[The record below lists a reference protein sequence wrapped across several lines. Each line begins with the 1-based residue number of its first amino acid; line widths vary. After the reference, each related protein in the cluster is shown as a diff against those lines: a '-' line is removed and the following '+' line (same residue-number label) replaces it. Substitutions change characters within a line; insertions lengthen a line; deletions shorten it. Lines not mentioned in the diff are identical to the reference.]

1 MTEEKKTL
9 FRRFWFREL
18 VSLIM
23 KLHPVILFLLGW
35 LDSKESFLVLVLG
48 YLIYALRIQAEMGV
62 SFVYDYRQRVLNA
75 VNRSVGSK
83 VGSAVSYFLGFVFV
97 LAVWL
102 FIYLVFFGLY
112 YDSVA
117 RQYAYGGPGP
127 FDGESGR
134 LLIRTLWI
142 NGIYFLIVEGMALR
156 RTVKQLTPEKHDL
169 MRAILLG
176 VPMVNM
182 NKWSAFPMIWLMICS
197 AGFIFLCAARAFEA
211 AIIGYFIFDM
221 GFTFLKR
228 LERKRNYPEIS
239 RVVKP

>member
-1 MTEEKKTL
+1 MAEKKEFL
-9 FRRFWFREL
+9 FKRFWFRET

-23 KLHPVILFLLGW
+23 KLHPVVLFLLGW

-48 YLIYALRIQAEMGV
+48 YLIYALRIQAAMGV
-62 SFVYDYRQRVLNA
+62 SFVYDYKLHVLNA

-83 VGSAVSYFLGFVFV
+83 VGSAISYFIGFAFV

-102 FIYLVFFGLY
+102 FIYLIFFGLY

-117 RQYAYGGPGP
+117 RQYPFEGPGP

-134 LLIRTLWI
+134 LLIQTLWI
-142 NGIYFLIVEGMALR
+142 NGIYFLFAEGMALR

-169 MRAILLG
+169 MRAIFLG

-211 AIIGYFIFDM
+211 AIIGYFIFDI

-228 LERKRNYPEIS
+228 LEIRRNGF
-239 RVVKP
+239 

>member
-1 MTEEKKTL
+1 MTQQKEFIFK
-9 FRRFWFREL
+9 RFWFRET
-18 VSLIM
+18 VSLLM

-35 LDSKESFLVLVLG
+35 LDSKESFLVLILG
-48 YLIYALRIQAEMGV
+48 YLIYALRIQAAMGV
-62 SFVYDYRQRVLNA
+62 SFVYDYKLRVLKA
-75 VNRSVGSK
+75 VNRTVGSK
-83 VGSAVSYFLGFVFV
+83 VGSAISYFIGFVFV

-102 FIYLVFFGLY
+102 FIYLIFFGLY

-117 RQYAYGGPGP
+117 RQYPFEGPGP

-134 LLIRTLWI
+134 LLIQTLWI

-156 RTVKQLTPEKHDL
+156 RTVKKLTPEKHDL
-169 MRAILLG
+169 MRAIFLG

-211 AIIGYFIFDM
+211 AIIGYFIFDI

-228 LERKRNYPEIS
+228 LEQRKNG
-239 RVVKP
+239 

>member
-1 MTEEKKTL
+1 MTQQKEVIFK
-9 FRRFWFREL
+9 RFWFRET
-18 VSLIM
+18 VSLLM

-35 LDSKESFLVLVLG
+35 LDSKESFLVLILG
-48 YLIYALRIQAEMGV
+48 YLIYALRIQAAMGV
-62 SFVYDYRQRVLNA
+62 SFVYDYKLRVLKA

-83 VGSAVSYFLGFVFV
+83 VGSAISYFIGFAFV

-102 FIYLVFFGLY
+102 FIYLIFFGLY

-117 RQYAYGGPGP
+117 RQYPFEGPGP

-134 LLIRTLWI
+134 LLIQTLWI

-169 MRAILLG
+169 MRAIFLG

-211 AIIGYFIFDM
+211 AIIGYFIFDI

-228 LERKRNYPEIS
+228 LEKRKQSFRFDTDK
-239 RVVKP
+239 R